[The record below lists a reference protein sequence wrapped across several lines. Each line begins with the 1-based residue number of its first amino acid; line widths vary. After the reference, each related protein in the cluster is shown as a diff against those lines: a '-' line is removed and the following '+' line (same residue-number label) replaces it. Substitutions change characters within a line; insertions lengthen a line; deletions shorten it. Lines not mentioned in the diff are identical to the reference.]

1 MYGILRDVF
10 SIGIELCFDVAY
22 TKWFVEADVEFNR
35 NALIYALQDRP
46 EGLFRMKG
54 FVRAATRMMSV
65 NVVGAHIDV
74 TTFPNDIETG
84 LVAIGLASEL
94 NSQDLGTWLAKAKK
108 ESMKPYSMI

>member
-54 FVRAATRMMSV
+54 FVRAAT
-65 NVVGAHIDV
+65 
-74 TTFPNDIETG
+74 TFPNDIETG
-84 LVAIGLASEL
+84 LVAIGLA
-94 NSQDLGTWLAKAKK
+94 
-108 ESMKPYSMI
+108 